1 VQAVIDA
8 AAQATKKLAGMLS
21 DDPLEGAR
29 ANARGARGGE
39 QGGIEASSAD
49 MLYLMLTC
57 ITCC

>member
-1 VQAVIDA
+1 VIDA

-49 MLYLMLTC
+49 MRYLLLTC

>member
-1 VQAVIDA
+1 MQAVIDA

-39 QGGIEASSAD
+39 QGGIEAISAD
-49 MLYLMLTC
+49 MLYLQLTC